1 MEVAE
6 VKRKSRGCVI
16 TLKKNNKKKN
26 TGHDSAHSVV
36 KIKC

>member
-16 TLKKNNKKKN
+16 TLKKKNKKK
-26 TGHDSAHSVV
+26 TLVM
-36 KIKC
+36 IQLTL